1 MSGHA
6 YHDDHILIEND
17 PGAVEVY
24 VDYYDTEEGGTQSAL
39 IRGRIVPLERGA
51 LLEYRVIAVFFD
63 DEGTVQDVHLLGE
76 EGRIGPQGRGR
87 ARYGASRFVLQP
99 PGAGAPTTKEKRR
112 CWILLRGPLRPLPP
126 GLATSRPMTP
136 FGPSGA
142 SCCRSLR
149 C

>member
-63 DEGTVQDVHLLGE
+63 DEGTVQDVHLLVHDVSD
-76 EGRIGPQGRGR
+76 IG
-87 ARYGASRFVLQP
+87 S
-99 PGAGAPTTKEKRR
+99 AGD
-112 CWILLRGPLRPLPP
+112 LLRGLPLRVWTSHPDALMWSYEEITEAHIAAAEWRAELQARIAS
-126 GLATSRPMTP
+126 LA
-136 FGPSGA
+136 G
-142 SCCRSLR
+142 
-149 C
+149 